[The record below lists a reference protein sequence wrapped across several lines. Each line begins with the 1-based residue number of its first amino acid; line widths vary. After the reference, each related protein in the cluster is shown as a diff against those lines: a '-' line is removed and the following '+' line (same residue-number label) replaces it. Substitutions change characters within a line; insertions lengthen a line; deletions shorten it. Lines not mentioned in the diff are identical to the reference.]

1 MKNASARKNVKGG
14 ITRPSNGPRGV
25 NGKSIG
31 IITVASVLKMSGL
44 LGWLL

>member
-1 MKNASARKNVKGG
+1 MKIANAKKNVRGG
-14 ITRPSNGPRGV
+14 ITRPSNGPSGV
-25 NGKSIG
+25 NGRSIG